1 MTFDTTLLGILL
13 ATALS
18 GIGSMAG
25 AAVLSLTVLSR
36 MVDRMVS
43 FSVGVLLATSLL
55 HSLPEAF
62 EAHHGIEPNTHV
74 LFATLLA
81 GLLGFFL
88 LEKISLIRHS
98 HHHEG
103 DGHGHHH
110 GHDRQEAGR
119 SGLMIL
125 VGDGLHN
132 FSDGIVIAAA
142 FLADTKVGIV
152 TALAIA
158 AHEIPQEIGDFM
170 VLLNAGFSKTRAFVY
185 NLICSVC
192 ALVGAVLGYYL
203 LDRLT
208 SWIPYVL
215 VVASSSFIYIAVCD
229 LMPQMKRRPRWQE
242 SAVQVAL
249 ITAGIAMIFLLTEGF
264 TVTHTE
270 APPSRSMRK
279 SPVDPGLFAVRE
291 IRGLRV
297 GPGRHR
303 ARRVAAPLA
312 PRAGVECGAR
322 QARDLHGQRVVAGGH
337 ARATLQHRVL
347 RFGAGQYAGK
357 VGVQLRGG
365 LEGAVGLQVVAEE
378 AVASARDVAADGVE
392 RFVLATVAVGRA
404 GIDDGLVGVA
414 QVFLHEIGGHHLHE
428 RRLTGDVSRCGA
440 ELRLFGHDLVD
451 GEARGF
457 PGLQAA
463 IEHGDIGVADPTQ
476 QPP

>member
-1 MTFDTTLLGILL
+1 MTLDTTLLGILL

-25 AAVLSLTVLSR
+25 AAVLSLTVLAR
-36 MVDRMVS
+36 VVDRMVS

-62 EAHHGIEPNTHV
+62 EAHHGVAPNTHA

-142 FLADTKVGIV
+142 FLADIKVGIV

-185 NLICSVC
+185 NLLCSVG

-215 VVASSSFIYIAVCD
+215 VVASSSFI
-229 LMPQMKRRPRWQE
+229 
-242 SAVQVAL
+242 
-249 ITAGIAMIFLLTEGF
+249 
-264 TVTHTE
+264 
-270 APPSRSMRK
+270 
-279 SPVDPGLFAVRE
+279 
-291 IRGLRV
+291 
-297 GPGRHR
+297 
-303 ARRVAAPLA
+303 
-312 PRAGVECGAR
+312 
-322 QARDLHGQRVVAGGH
+322 
-337 ARATLQHRVL
+337 
-347 RFGAGQYAGK
+347 
-357 VGVQLRGG
+357 
-365 LEGAVGLQVVAEE
+365 
-378 AVASARDVAADGVE
+378 
-392 RFVLATVAVGRA
+392 
-404 GIDDGLVGVA
+404 
-414 QVFLHEIGGHHLHE
+414 
-428 RRLTGDVSRCGA
+428 
-440 ELRLFGHDLVD
+440 
-451 GEARGF
+451 
-457 PGLQAA
+457 
-463 IEHGDIGVADPTQ
+463 
-476 QPP
+476 